1 MLIFNNIVKNYEE
14 PVLGPINLKI
24 KSNSFVSIIGPSGS
38 GKSTILRLASGL
50 IKESSGVISYEGGVK
65 PKMGFVFQDST
76 LLPWRTVIDNIL
88 LPLELTNKNISKPK
102 DESLMWLSRVG
113 LDGKENSFP
122 NELSGGQK
130 MRVSIA
136 RAMIQ
141 GASLLL
147 LDEPFSALD
156 EVTRRKLEDDL
167 LELWKV
173 NNITVLFVTHSVTE
187 AVYLSERVIVMSSS
201 PGTIVDDVVIKR
213 KVNNNF
219 EQTEEFMSQTKY
231 LSDILKHE
239 GEGK

>member
-24 KSNSFVSIIGPSGS
+24 KNNSFVSIIGPSGS

-50 IKESSGVISYEGGVK
+50 IKESSGLISYEDCVK

-102 DESLMWLSRVG
+102 DKSLMWLSRVG

-156 EVTRRKLEDDL
+156 EVTRRRLEDDL
-167 LELWKV
+167 LEIWKT
-173 NNITVLFVTHSVTE
+173 NNITILFVTHSVTQ
-187 AVYLSERVIVMSSS
+187 AVYLSERVLVMSSG
-201 PGTIVDDVVIKR
+201 PGIIIEDLLINKKIDVG
-213 KVNNNF
+213 F
-219 EQTEEFMSQTKY
+219 EGTHEFLSQVKHLT
-231 LSDILKHE
+231 DILRNE
-239 GEGK
+239 GI